1 MQSQGGAA
9 LAELANFGPF
19 RGLNRAFF
27 EAASQACRLTIITA
41 RNATK
46 ILRCFNQCETNRSG
60 NVPRTFAGCR
70 NGAMAKWKTSSAL
83 APVVFLKAP
92 AFPSPIIEARANR
105 GRPRK
110 ERPQDRAPRPK
121 QHPQKQNRTPP

>member
-19 RGLNRAFF
+19 RGLNCAFF

-60 NVPRTFAGCR
+60 NVPRTFAGSR
-70 NGAMAKWKTSSAL
+70 NGPWQSKTPPRHWCGYYL
-83 APVVFLKAP
+83 LKAP
-92 AFPSPIIEARANR
+92 VFTSPIIEARPTR
-105 GRPRK
+105 RR
-110 ERPQDRAPRPK
+110 
-121 QHPQKQNRTPP
+121 